1 MKSLYPEHEW
11 DFVKLVRDKFFEGRQ
26 RDREAS
32 LEDLSKM
39 LSALQDE
46 QKSAS
51 CAQRLR
57 SAITTWNWKWTQS
70 GAPTL
75 FCRLATKVCSTL
87 DLFILPQFPEIASMN
102 MLPLNAPRYVVFSL
116 LKLNERECWVEYERI
131 RVGRALIEHWP
142 NSTL

>member
-32 LEDLSKM
+32 LEDLSKK

-57 SAITTWNWKWTQS
+57 SAITTWNWK
-70 GAPTL
+70 
-75 FCRLATKVCSTL
+75 
-87 DLFILPQFPEIASMN
+87 
-102 MLPLNAPRYVVFSL
+102 
-116 LKLNERECWVEYERI
+116 
-131 RVGRALIEHWP
+131 
-142 NSTL
+142 